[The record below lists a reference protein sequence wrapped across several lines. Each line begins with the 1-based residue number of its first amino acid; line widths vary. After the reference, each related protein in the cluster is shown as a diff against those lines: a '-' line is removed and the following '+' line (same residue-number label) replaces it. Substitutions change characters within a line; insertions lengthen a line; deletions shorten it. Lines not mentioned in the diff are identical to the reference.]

1 MSLEDTVNLDFKNQ
15 LELMGTTHNA
25 NLQQKLREFCS
36 KIAVNTESEYMLAW
50 LDKQHTRPLWQLGII
65 ALMANKGIVMMT
77 YGEDHDADLLGFD
90 LPEGSEAADALP
102 ESLPEMLP
110 ETLPEAVPQAPHT
123 SLEMQEDLESLT
135 STSVASEDGVTVGG
149 AGHATSSVADSFTD
163 GVADSVTD
171 GVADSVT
178 DAVADSDTAA
188 SAHAR
193 MNMRAQSPYDVE
205 LSDFERELAT
215 LSLSQLT
222 ERERAG
228 VSGGS
233 DAGPGA

>member
-110 ETLPEAVPQAPHT
+110 EAQPEALPQAPHT
-123 SLEMQEDLESLT
+123 SLETREDLESLP
-135 STSVASEDGVTVGG
+135 STDASVASEDGVTDSD
-149 AGHATSSVADSFTD
+149 AGNATNSVADSVTD
-163 GVADSVTD
+163 SVADSVTD
-171 GVADSVT
+171 GVADSNRT
-178 DAVADSDTAA
+178 A

-193 MNMRAQSPYDVE
+193 INMRAQSPYDVD

-228 VSGGS
+228 VSGGI
-233 DAGPGA
+233 DAGPRA